1 MTRLTDAAEKGK
13 IEEVKEFIQSDDDI
27 NGEDKVH
34 VVTHF

>member
-13 IEEVKEFIQSDDDI
+13 IEEVKEFIQSGVDI
-27 NGEDKVH
+27 NGKDLVH